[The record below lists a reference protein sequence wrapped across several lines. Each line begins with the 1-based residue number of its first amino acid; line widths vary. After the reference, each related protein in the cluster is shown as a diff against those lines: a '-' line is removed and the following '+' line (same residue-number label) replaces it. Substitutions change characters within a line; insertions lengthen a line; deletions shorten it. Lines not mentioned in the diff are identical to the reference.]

1 MTWLGSL
8 LLCVVLAARLC
19 EGSFSILSEPRES
32 CAAYQGIADAAD
44 ELTVK
49 VEAAITT
56 FDPLLGLK
64 TKLQELLSSLT
75 VHPSCSAITGSSGL
89 YRILEGNSV
98 PVHYF
103 CEMSFAGGG
112 WTMMQRR
119 SSASTNFTR
128 SFAEYRDGF
137 GHPSGDFWLGL
148 NRLHLI
154 TQASQV
160 ELAIIMEAYDGTS
173 ATVRYTN
180 FKVSDLANNFR
191 LTTLSGFTGAA
202 GNSMS
207 TSVGM
212 TFSTFDKDTDTNAL
226 TNCANVWGGGW
237 WMSNC
242 GDSNL
247 NGYYRGPAQT
257 SLPKT
262 SMVWTGFKGVTQPL
276 KKSIMLIR
284 KYVP

>member
-1 MTWLGSL
+1 MTLFGSL
-8 LLCVVLAARLC
+8 MLSVLLAARLC

-32 CAAYQGIADAAD
+32 CAGYQGIADETD
-44 ELTVK
+44 ELTAK

-56 FDPLLGLK
+56 FDPLIGLK
-64 TKLQELLSSLT
+64 TTLQELLSALT
-75 VHPSCSAITGSSGL
+75 VHPSCSAITVPSGL

-103 CEMSFAGGG
+103 CEMSFSGGG

-154 TQASQV
+154 TQATQV

-180 FKVSDLANNFR
+180 FRIADLANNFR
-191 LTTLSGFTGAA
+191 LTTLSGHTGSV

-212 TFSTFDKDTDTNAL
+212 TFSTFDRDTDTNTL
-226 TNCANVWGGGW
+226 VNCANVWGGGW

-247 NGYYRGPAQT
+247 NGNYRGPAAT
-257 SLPKT
+257 SIPKT
-262 SMVWTGFKGVTQPL
+262 SMVWTAYKGATQPL

-284 KYVP
+284 KYTP